1 MPITIVNKLERLLIG
16 HVSVANADKIVHIG
30 QGTHHIESCS
40 RRQVVHLSRSSRCDI
55 GGTRCTNAKLLW
67 LQIK

>member
-40 RRQVVHLSRSSRCDI
+40 RRQI
-55 GGTRCTNAKLLW
+55 GGTRSTNAKLLW